1 MGFDPILSMPDLA
14 GFSSRV
20 LKRTCPIKALLLDQ
34 SFSAGVGNWI
44 AGEESYAFMA
54 AGLPDDNP
62 DEVLYH
68 ARIHPEQ
75 RCNSLSEE
83 QIEALH
89 RETSNVCAFAVK
101 VNADHLRFPDNWL
114 FKHRWVNTK
123 AFLFLFTSAVV
134 LMPHER
140 ARARKGRRET
150 ARY

>member
-1 MGFDPILSMPDLA
+1 
-14 GFSSRV
+14 
-20 LKRTCPIKALLLDQ
+20 
-34 SFSAGVGNWI
+34 
-44 AGEESYAFMA
+44 MA

-89 RETSNVCAFAVK
+89 RETSRVCTFAVK
-101 VNADHLRFPDNWL
+101 VNADYLQFPDNWL

-123 AFLFLFTSAVV
+123 LFVPFLPLQSQGVV
-134 LMPHER
+134 LIPHER
-140 ARARKGRRET
+140 ARARKGRKVT
-150 ARY
+150 TRY